1 VSTKYLADSE
11 VLTVAMNIEDAGYK
25 FYDKAAGAA
34 KRPDTKM
41 VFERLRDEELEHYNT
56 FKLLLADISKAEKE
70 DYFSI
75 SEDISAYLDALIA
88 TGVFSDVDPSSI
100 VRISEVRALEI
111 GIEAERDSILFY
123 TAAEKSSV
131 NPKARKVMRRLIDI
145 EKEHMVT
152 LTKRLRVARKL
163 F

>member
-1 VSTKYLADSE
+1 VSIKNLADSE
-11 VLTVAMNIEDAGYK
+11 ILTVAMNIEDAGYK
-25 FYDKAAGAA
+25 FYNKAAGAIKHA
-34 KRPDTKM
+34 ESKAI
-41 VFERLRDEELEHYNT
+41 FERLRDEELEHYST
-56 FKLLLADISKAEKE
+56 FKLLLEGISEAEKK

-75 SEDISAYLDALIA
+75 SEDIAAYLEALVA
-88 TGVFSDVDPSSI
+88 TGVFLDVDPSSI
-100 VRISEVRALEI
+100 VKISETRALEI

-131 NPKARKVMRRLIDI
+131 NPKAREIMRRLIDI

-152 LTKRLRVARKL
+152 LTNRLRVARKL